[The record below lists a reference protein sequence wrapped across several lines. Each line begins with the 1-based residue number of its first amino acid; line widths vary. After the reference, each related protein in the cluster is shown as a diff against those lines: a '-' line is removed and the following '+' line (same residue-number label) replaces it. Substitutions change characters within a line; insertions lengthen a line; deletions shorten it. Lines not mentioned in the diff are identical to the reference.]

1 MKKEN
6 TTSVA
11 IVATKNNAE
20 TAKVEQTNNKPT
32 AEKTTP
38 VAPAPPATPTAKV
51 GATPA
56 KKAEPTTDPVKTQAE
71 TVLQLSKRIEELEE
85 QLRKEPQS
93 IEERIAYYQRKQQL
107 TERYKALNAQI
118 KHLKELRERVA
129 EDNADVP
136 DFSNDAEAFRLRFIA
151 PSSPYNEKDILN
163 ISSASLINEV
173 IDLLATKMQEKA
185 MSLQTEIAA

>member
-1 MKKEN
+1 MKKNEKNATTVAQTTTNEN
-6 TTSVA
+6 TSPKTA
-11 IVATKNNAE
+11 
-20 TAKVEQTNNKPT
+20 TAKAEQTAPQAEQPTTQSEQTAPT
-32 AEKTTP
+32 AT
-38 VAPAPPATPTAKV
+38 PPATPEKAQVLDK
-51 GATPA
+51 A
-56 KKAEPTTDPVKTQAE
+56 KKVVE
-71 TVLQLSKRIEELEE
+71 LSKRIEELEE